1 VPFFLFLYFFLLY
14 IIFREPLTSYF
25 LMNPRR
31 SIWFLQSFRPGLS
44 RAALSVVFACVFIF
58 FTTVCDTRA
67 NGQEDI
73 IPSLDETIRLALKLN
88 TLNSS
93 GKAFHSPEEVTFLV
107 KKYYYQIQTQLEQL
121 DIAEEVQ
128 GHFEKAVNKSEEILE
143 EGEGEVSQSDITKLK
158 LGLSD
163 TLNDIVGLKHE
174 MHVAKL
180 SLGRLIGRE
189 LTPDTRIVEKDVL
202 PVEFSPKNFEDFLKT
217 AGSPTGP
224 ESASEKTH
232 SVSNSSTSTLKGKLD
247 GEDLLTLHKTFIA
260 VDEAREKVKLGKRN
274 RRITR
279 ALLVAEVAN
288 YDFGIGDSGSLF
300 EALIIYTRVLSGYYN
315 SIYTFNLAVAEL
327 EKTAALTLK

>member
-1 VPFFLFLYFFLLY
+1 
-14 IIFREPLTSYF
+14 
-25 LMNPRR
+25 MNPRR
-31 SIWFLQSFRPGLS
+31 RTLFLQYFRPDFS
-44 RAALSVVFACVFIF
+44 RTALSVVFACFLIF
-58 FTTVCDTRA
+58 FVTVCDTRA
-67 NGQEDI
+67 NGQENI

-88 TLNSS
+88 ALSS
-93 GKAFHSPEEVTFLV
+93 LGKTVHSPEEVTFLV
-107 KKYYYQIQTQLEQL
+107 KKYYYQIQAQLEQL

-143 EGEGEVSQSDITKLK
+143 EGEDDISQSDITKLK

-202 PVEFSPKNFEDFLKT
+202 PVEFPPKTFEDFLEM
-217 AGSPTGP
+217 AGSPTGS
-224 ESASEKTH
+224 ESASENTH
-232 SVSNSSTSTLKGKLD
+232 TAPSGSTSDLKGKLG
-247 GEDLLTLHKTFIA
+247 GEDRLTLHKTFIA

-300 EALIIYTRVLSGYYN
+300 EALIIYTRVLRGYYD
-315 SIYTFNLAVAEL
+315 SIYIFNLAVAEL

>member
-1 VPFFLFLYFFLLY
+1 
-14 IIFREPLTSYF
+14 
-25 LMNPRR
+25 MNPRR
-31 SIWFLQSFRPGLS
+31 RIFFPQYFRPDFS
-44 RAALSVVFACVFIF
+44 RTALSVVFACVLIF
-58 FTTVCDTRA
+58 FVTVCDTRA
-67 NGQEDI
+67 NGQENI

-88 TLNSS
+88 ALSS
-93 GKAFHSPEEVTFLV
+93 LGKTVHSPEEVTFLV

-128 GHFEKAVNKSEEILE
+128 GYFEKAVNKSEEMLE
-143 EGEGEVSQSDITKLK
+143 EGEDEVSQSDITKLK

-202 PVEFSPKNFEDFLKT
+202 PVEFPPKTFEDFLET

-224 ESASEKTH
+224 ESASENTH
-232 SVSNSSTSTLKGKLD
+232 TAPSGSTSDLKGKLG
-247 GEDLLTLHKTFIA
+247 GEDRLTLHKTFIA

-300 EALIIYTRVLSGYYN
+300 EALIIYTRVLRGYYD
-315 SIYTFNLAVAEL
+315 SIYIFNLAVAEL

>member
-1 VPFFLFLYFFLLY
+1 
-14 IIFREPLTSYF
+14 
-25 LMNPRR
+25 MNPRR
-31 SIWFLQSFRPGLS
+31 RIFFPQYFRPDFS
-44 RAALSVVFACVFIF
+44 RTALSVVFACVLIF
-58 FTTVCDTRA
+58 FVTVCDTRA
-67 NGQEDI
+67 NRQEEI

-88 TLNSS
+88 AINSP
-93 GKAFHSPEEVTFLV
+93 GKTFHSPEEVTFLV

-128 GHFEKAVNKSEEILE
+128 GHFEKAVSKSEEILE
-143 EGEGEVSQSDITKLK
+143 EGEDEVSQSDITKLK

-189 LTPDTRIVEKDVL
+189 LAPDTRIFEKEVL
-202 PVEFSPKNFEDFLKT
+202 PVEFPPENFEDFLET
-217 AGSPTGP
+217 VGSPTEP
-224 ESASEKTH
+224 ESASEKPHT
-232 SVSNSSTSTLKGKLD
+232 VSSGSPSTLQGKLD
-247 GEDLLTLHKTFIA
+247 GEGQLTLHKAFIA
-260 VDEAREKVKLGKRN
+260 VDAAREKVKLGKRN

-300 EALIIYTRVLSGYYN
+300 EALIIYTRVLSGYYD
-315 SIYTFNLAVAEL
+315 SIYIFNLAVAEL

>member
-1 VPFFLFLYFFLLY
+1 
-14 IIFREPLTSYF
+14 
-25 LMNPRR
+25 MNPRR
-31 SIWFLQSFRPGLS
+31 RTLFLQYFRPGFS
-44 RAALSVVFACVFIF
+44 RTAFPVVFACVFIF

-217 AGSPTGP
+217 AGSPTG
-224 ESASEKTH
+224 SSG
-232 SVSNSSTSTLKGKLD
+232 STSNLKGKLD
-247 GEDLLTLHKTFIA
+247 GEDRLTLHKTFIA

>member
-1 VPFFLFLYFFLLY
+1 LNA
-14 IIFREPLTSYF
+14 INS
-25 LMNPRR
+25 
-31 SIWFLQSFRPGLS
+31 PGK
-44 RAALSVVFACVFIF
+44 V
-58 FTTVCDTRA
+58 
-67 NGQEDI
+67 
-73 IPSLDETIRLALKLN
+73 
-88 TLNSS
+88 
-93 GKAFHSPEEVTFLV
+93 FHSPEEVTFLV
-107 KKYYYQIQTQLEQL
+107 KKYYYQIQAQLEQL

-128 GHFEKAVNKSEEILE
+128 GHFEKAVSKSEEMFE
-143 EGEGEVSQSDITKLK
+143 EGEDEVSQSDITKLK

-202 PVEFSPKNFEDFLKT
+202 PVEFPPKTFEDFLET

-224 ESASEKTH
+224 ESASENTH
-232 SVSNSSTSTLKGKLD
+232 TAPSGSTSDLKGKLG
-247 GEDLLTLHKTFIA
+247 GEDRLTLHKTFIA

-300 EALIIYTRVLSGYYN
+300 EALIIYTRVLRGYYD
-315 SIYTFNLAVAEL
+315 SIYIFNLAVAEL

>member
-1 VPFFLFLYFFLLY
+1 
-14 IIFREPLTSYF
+14 
-25 LMNPRR
+25 MNPRR

-217 AGSPTGP
+217 AGSPTG
-224 ESASEKTH
+224 SSG
-232 SVSNSSTSTLKGKLD
+232 STSNLKGKLD
-247 GEDLLTLHKTFIA
+247 GEDRLTLHKTFIA

>member
-1 VPFFLFLYFFLLY
+1 LFPQYFWPGFSRTAFL
-14 IIFREPLTSYF
+14 
-25 LMNPRR
+25 
-31 SIWFLQSFRPGLS
+31 
-44 RAALSVVFACVFIF
+44 VVFACVFIF
-58 FTTVCDTRA
+58 FITVCDTKA
-67 NGQEDI
+67 NGKEDT
-73 IPSLDETIRLALKLN
+73 IPSLGETIRLALKLN
-88 TLNSS
+88 AINSP

-128 GHFEKAVNKSEEILE
+128 GHFEKAVNKSEEMFE
-143 EGEGEVSQSDITKLK
+143 EGEDEVSQSDITKLK

-202 PVEFSPKNFEDFLKT
+202 PVEFPPKNFEAFLET
-217 AGSPTGP
+217 AGSSTES
-224 ESASEKTH
+224 ESASETTH
-232 SVSNSSTSTLKGKLD
+232 TVSSGSQFNLEGKLD
-247 GEDLLTLHKTFIA
+247 GEDRLALHKTFIA

-300 EALIIYTRVLSGYYN
+300 EALIIYTRVLSGYYD

>member
-1 VPFFLFLYFFLLY
+1 
-14 IIFREPLTSYF
+14 
-25 LMNPRR
+25 MNPRR
-31 SIWFLQSFRPGLS
+31 RTLFLQYFRPDFS
-44 RAALSVVFACVFIF
+44 RTALSVVFACFLIF
-58 FTTVCDTRA
+58 FVTVCDTRA
-67 NGQEDI
+67 NGQENI

-88 TLNSS
+88 ALSS
-93 GKAFHSPEEVTFLV
+93 LGKTVHSPEEVTFLV
-107 KKYYYQIQTQLEQL
+107 KKYYYQIQAQLEQL

-143 EGEGEVSQSDITKLK
+143 EGEDDISQSDITKLK

-174 MHVAKL
+174 MHIAKL

-202 PVEFSPKNFEDFLKT
+202 PVEFPPKNFEAFLEA
-217 AGSPTGP
+217 AGSSTEP
-224 ESASEKTH
+224 ESASRKTH
-232 SVSNSSTSTLKGKLD
+232 IVSSGSQSNLKGKLD
-247 GEDLLTLHKTFIA
+247 GEGRLTLHKAFIA

-300 EALIIYTRVLSGYYN
+300 EALIIYTRVLSGYYD

-327 EKTAALTLK
+327 EKTTALTLK

>member
-1 VPFFLFLYFFLLY
+1 
-14 IIFREPLTSYF
+14 
-25 LMNPRR
+25 MNPRR
-31 SIWFLQSFRPGLS
+31 RILFLQYFWPGFS
-44 RAALSVVFACVFIF
+44 RTAFPVVFACVFIF
-58 FTTVCDTRA
+58 FITVCDTKA
-67 NGQEDI
+67 NEKEDTI
-73 IPSLDETIRLALKLN
+73 HSLDETIRLALKLN
-88 TLNSS
+88 AINSP

-107 KKYYYQIQTQLEQL
+107 KKYYYQIQAQLEQL

-128 GHFEKAVNKSEEILE
+128 GHFEKAVSKSEEMFE
-143 EGEGEVSQSDITKLK
+143 EGEDEVSQSDITKLK

-189 LTPDTRIVEKDVL
+189 LTPEIRIVEKDVL
-202 PVEFSPKNFEDFLKT
+202 PVEFPPKTFEDFLET

-224 ESASEKTH
+224 ESASENTH
-232 SVSNSSTSTLKGKLD
+232 TAPSGSTSDLKGKLG
-247 GEDLLTLHKTFIA
+247 GEDRLTLHKTFIA

-300 EALIIYTRVLSGYYN
+300 EALIIYTRVLSGYYD
-315 SIYTFNLAVAEL
+315 SIYIFNLAVAEL

>member
-1 VPFFLFLYFFLLY
+1 
-14 IIFREPLTSYF
+14 
-25 LMNPRR
+25 MNPRR
-31 SIWFLQSFRPGLS
+31 RTLFLQYFRPDFS
-44 RAALSVVFACVFIF
+44 RTAISVVFACVFIF
-58 FTTVCDTRA
+58 FIMVCDTRA
-67 NGQEDI
+67 NRQEEI

-88 TLNSS
+88 AINSP
-93 GKAFHSPEEVTFLV
+93 GKVFHSPEEVTFLV
-107 KKYYYQIQTQLEQL
+107 KKYYYQIQAQLEQL

-128 GHFEKAVNKSEEILE
+128 GHFEKTVSKSEEMFE
-143 EGEGEVSQSDITKLK
+143 EGEDEVSQSDITKLK

-189 LTPDTRIVEKDVL
+189 LTPETRIVEKDVL
-202 PVEFSPKNFEDFLKT
+202 PVEFPPKTFEDFLKT

-224 ESASEKTH
+224 ESASENTH
-232 SVSNSSTSTLKGKLD
+232 TAPSGSTSDLKGKLG
-247 GEDLLTLHKTFIA
+247 GEDRLTLHKTFIA

-300 EALIIYTRVLSGYYN
+300 EALIIYTRVLRGYYD
-315 SIYTFNLAVAEL
+315 SIYIFNLAVAEL

>member
-1 VPFFLFLYFFLLY
+1 
-14 IIFREPLTSYF
+14 
-25 LMNPRR
+25 MNPRR
-31 SIWFLQSFRPGLS
+31 RIFFPQYFRPDFS
-44 RAALSVVFACVFIF
+44 RTALSVVFACVLIF
-58 FTTVCDTRA
+58 FVTVCDTRA
-67 NGQEDI
+67 NGQENI

-88 TLNSS
+88 ALSS
-93 GKAFHSPEEVTFLV
+93 LGKTVHSPEEVTFLV
-107 KKYYYQIQTQLEQL
+107 KKYYYQIQAQLEQL

-143 EGEGEVSQSDITKLK
+143 EGEDDISQSDITKLK

-174 MHVAKL
+174 MHIAKL

-202 PVEFSPKNFEDFLKT
+202 PVEFPPKNFEAFLEA
-217 AGSPTGP
+217 AGSSTGP
-224 ESASEKTH
+224 ESASGKTH
-232 SVSNSSTSTLKGKLD
+232 IAPSGSQSNLKGKLD
-247 GEDLLTLHKTFIA
+247 GEGRLTLHKAFIA

-300 EALIIYTRVLSGYYN
+300 EALIIYTRVLSGYYD

-327 EKTAALTLK
+327 EKTTALTLK

>member
-1 VPFFLFLYFFLLY
+1 
-14 IIFREPLTSYF
+14 
-25 LMNPRR
+25 MNPRR
-31 SIWFLQSFRPGLS
+31 RIFFPQYFRPDFS
-44 RAALSVVFACVFIF
+44 RTALSVVFACFLIF
-58 FTTVCDTRA
+58 FVTVCDTRA
-67 NGQEDI
+67 NGQENI

-88 TLNSS
+88 ALSS
-93 GKAFHSPEEVTFLV
+93 LGKTVHSPEEVTFLV
-107 KKYYYQIQTQLEQL
+107 KKYYYQIQAQLEQL

-143 EGEGEVSQSDITKLK
+143 EGEDDISQSDITKLK

-202 PVEFSPKNFEDFLKT
+202 PVEFPPKTFEDFLET

-224 ESASEKTH
+224 ESASENTH
-232 SVSNSSTSTLKGKLD
+232 TAPSGSTSDLKGKLG
-247 GEDLLTLHKTFIA
+247 GEDRLTLHKTFIA

-300 EALIIYTRVLSGYYN
+300 EALIIYTRVLSGYYD

-327 EKTAALTLK
+327 GKTAALTLK